1 MTLSVWSVSSGHNLG
16 TFNERNTINVQLP
29 VVDEEDV
36 TFRVISGRL
45 PAGLRL
51 QGSRLI
57 GTPFEVS
64 LTTEYKFV
72 IRASKNNLISDRTFL
87 ISIEGSDD
95 PTWLTPEGLLPV
107 GSNDAYYVIDSSF
120 IDFQLSAIDNDT
132 AAGQNLNYFIA
143 SDEGELPPG
152 LILLPNG
159 RITGFIQPLLAVQE
173 NQDEGFYDSGLFDSI
188 AYDFGYRSTNGY
200 DTYVFDLTT
209 YDFSVATRKP
219 RKLNRN
225 YEFIATITDGNT
237 ITKRKFRI
245 YVVGDDF
252 FRADNV
258 IMKAGQ
264 GTYTADVTYVRAPIF
279 TTPNYLGL
287 RRANNYQTFKIDVFE
302 GFTDLGP
309 VAYSLVANNAFING
323 VCQRETA
330 NDNRQGST
338 FIRFEKSSGE
348 PKVGYK
354 INFLGD
360 FAGADGRT
368 YTITEVDP
376 IGGDIYRVKVDTE
389 ISVTIPN
396 GTSIFLG
403 TESKLPPGMQFDPST
418 SEIIGIVP
426 YQPATTHRYQFTIKA
441 TRFGQGTELS
451 SSRRVFTVDIL
462 GEIDSV
468 IKWNSDSDLGTIDT
482 GSPSTI
488 FVSAAST
495 YSENLLYSKEEGDL
509 PPGLNLNI
517 DGEIVGTVTQLENS
531 NVYKSF
537 WKPAREYKKLDIVKQ
552 NNISQIKSL
561 TRRKNTATVV
571 TQEDHNF
578 KNGSIVNTNSS
589 ILNFNTYNGI
599 EITVD
604 KLKINSVLSVEG
616 AGPYRVKFALD
627 TQKLSPLAPVFTL
640 FKGLP
645 ISIDPGI
652 YNDVGVKST
661 SGQGQGARFIIEK
674 GNNGIEG
681 NATYVGVTSAI
692 LLDPGTG
699 YLPGDI
705 ITISGADL
713 GGVDGV
719 NDLTFVTSSGLE
731 FYYKINGNSNSN
743 YHGRFFAVSAKKEI
757 VDNVLT
763 ETLVLNFDQDPGEF
777 GSGLISVE
785 TSPGEYQAQ
794 TQITPANYFNYFSL
808 AASSPMITATGNSRG
823 EPIYYKATED
833 HLSDIEFDDTNWGI
847 VDDIFEGRS
856 DGYEE
861 SISRFDQN
869 STYFDDFTT
878 TVDRTYTFVIQ
889 AKDSLGF
896 SAITKKFSLRINIPN
911 DLHYSNLYARPF
923 MKIELRDK
931 FKDFINDPQIFNPKL
946 IYRLGDPNFGVQK
959 DLKSLIFAGIETV
972 EAVKYISAMGK
983 NHKPKRFNLG
993 EVKKAVAKI
1002 PGTNQEVYEVIYL
1015 ELIDPLEIDKK
1026 HLPFVIKKNS
1036 SNVNIT
1042 VDNTN
1047 QFYKNSSTIDTQ
1059 HFKRPIP
1066 LNASI
1071 DRTDIFAGD
1080 PGTLY
1085 KFPSSISIWRKR
1097 IREIQGLSRERNYLP
1112 LWMRS
1117 IQPNQTTEL
1126 DFIAAIPLCYCK
1138 VGYGSDILLNIKN
1151 SGFDF
1156 KLLNYTVDRY
1166 IIDSVDGYYQDKY
1179 LAFRNDRTAII

>member
-16 TFNERNTINVQLP
+16 TFNERNTVNVQLP
-29 VVDEEDV
+29 ITDQEDV
-36 TFRVISGRL
+36 TFAVISGKL

-51 QGSRLI
+51 QGSRII

-64 LTTEYKFV
+64 RTSEHKFV
-72 IRASKNNLISDRTFL
+72 VRAIKNNLISDRTFF
-87 ISIEGSDD
+87 ITIEGADD
-95 PTWLTPEGLLPV
+95 PQWLTPAGLLPI
-107 GSNDAYYVIDSSF
+107 GSNRAYYVIDSSF
-120 IDFQLSAIDNDT
+120 IDFQLSAIDTDT
-132 AAGQNLNYFIA
+132 STGQDLTYFIA

-173 NQDEGFYDSGLFDSI
+173 NQDEGFYDSGLFDSV

-209 YDFSVATRKP
+209 YDFSVPTRKP

-225 YEFIATITDGNT
+225 YEFIATITDGTT

-287 RRANNYQTFKIDVFE
+287 RRANNYQTFKIDIFE

-309 VAYSLVANNAFING
+309 VAYSLMPNNSMING

-330 NDNRQGST
+330 NDNRQGSSY
-338 FIRFEKSSGE
+338 IRFDRSTGIPE
-348 PKVGYK
+348 VGYK
-354 INFLGD
+354 INFLGE
-360 FAGADGRT
+360 FFGADGRT
-368 YTITEVDP
+368 YTITDVDVL
-376 IGGDIYRVKVDTE
+376 GGNIYRVKVEPE

-403 TESKLPPGMQFDPST
+403 TESRLPPGMQFDSST
-418 SEIIGIVP
+418 GEVIGIVP
-426 YQPATTHRYQFTIKA
+426 YQPATTERYQFTIKA
-441 TRFGQGTELS
+441 TRFGQGSELS
-451 SSRRVFTVDIL
+451 SSRRVFTVDVL
-462 GEIDSV
+462 GEVDSV
-468 IKWNSDSDLGTIDT
+468 IKWNTDSDLGTVDT
-482 GSPSTI
+482 GTASTL
-488 FVSAAST
+488 FVSATST
-495 YSENLLYSKEEGDL
+495 YSPTLLYTLEQGKL
-509 PPGLNLNI
+509 PPGIHLNL
-517 DGEIVGTVTQLENS
+517 DGELVGKVNQIENT
-531 NVYKSF
+531 NTYKSY
-537 WKPAREYKKLDIVKQ
+537 WKPAREYKKFDIVKR

-561 TRRKNTATVV
+561 IRRKNTATVV

-578 KNGSIVNTNSS
+578 KNGSIVKTNSS
-589 ILNFNTYNGI
+589 ILNFNTYQGI
-599 EITVD
+599 KISIDV
-604 KLKINSVLSVEG
+604 LKINSVISIEG
-616 AGPYRVKFALD
+616 TGPYRVKFGIPIQNLP
-627 TQKLSPLAPVFTL
+627 PLAPVFTL
-640 FKGLP
+640 YKGLP
-645 ISIDPGI
+645 ISTNPGI
-652 YNDVGVKST
+652 YNNVGVKST

-674 GNNGIEG
+674 GNNGVQG
-681 NATYVGVTSAI
+681 TPTYVGVTTAI

-699 YLPGDI
+699 YIPGDS

-731 FYYKINGNSNSN
+731 FYYKINGNSNIN
-743 YHGRFFAVSAKKEI
+743 YNGRFFATSAKRELI
-757 VDNVLT
+757 GGTLT
-763 ETLVLNFDQDPGEF
+763 ETIVLNFDQHPGEF

-785 TSPGEYQAQ
+785 TNPGEYQAQ
-794 TQITPANYFNYFSL
+794 TQISSLNSFNYFSL
-808 AASSPMITATGNSRG
+808 AASSSMKSATGSTVG
-823 EPIYYKATED
+823 EPIFYQATED
-833 HLSDIEFDDTNWGI
+833 HLSDLEFDNINW
-847 VDDIFEGRS
+847 VKYLLS
-856 DGYEE
+856 DQEE
-861 SISRFDQN
+861 SISRLDQN
-869 STYFDDFTT
+869 STILDNLTSTFDRRFNFT
-878 TVDRTYTFVIQ
+878 IQ

-896 SAITKKFSLRINIPN
+896 SAISREFTLKINVPN
-911 DLHYSNLYARPF
+911 DLHFSNLYARPF
-923 MKIELRDK
+923 MKQELREV
-931 FKDFINDPQIFNPKL
+931 FKNFINNTSIFDPKL
-946 IYRLGDPNFGVQK
+946 IYRLGDPNFGIQK
-959 DLKSLIFAGIETV
+959 DLKSLIFAGIETT

-993 EVKKAVAKI
+993 NVKKAVAKV
-1002 PGTNQEVYEVIYL
+1002 PGTNDEVYEVIYL
-1015 ELIDPLEIDKK
+1015 ELIDPLEIGKK
-1026 HLPFVIKKNS
+1026 HLPFTIKGNS
-1036 SNVNIT
+1036 SNVKIT
-1042 VDNTN
+1042 VDNSN
-1047 QFYKNSSTIDTQ
+1047 QFYNGSFIADTQ

-1066 LNASI
+1066 LNSSI

-1080 PGTLY
+1080 PGTQY

-1097 IREIQGLSRERNYLP
+1097 IRAIQGLSRERNFLP

-1117 IQPNQTTEL
+1117 IQPGQTTEL
-1126 DFIAAIPLCYCK
+1126 DFVAAIPLCYCK
-1138 VGYGSDILLNIKN
+1138 VGTGDDILLNIKN

-1156 KLLNYTVDRY
+1156 KILNYTVDRY